1 MSFKFYRYWDSINST
16 YDEIWVML
24 RRIICSSNS
33 PVWKPTIVV
42 AYIYSIFSLFQ
53 MLFSKWQMIFCETVT
68 IIYDL
73 GPGIKLLLPHFT
85 LLPWPSNFYFYRAI
99 YFKERTKI
107 YWIQHV
113 RSKKKYFGVPSYAE
127 RIQICS
133 RMLLYVVECHTMQ
146 IPSETEGKNGPFR
159 FEFLSNSV
167 KKCW

>member
-16 YDEIWVML
+16 YDDIWVIP
-24 RRIICSSNS
+24 RCIIFCLKS
-33 PVWKPTIVV
+33 PVWKSTNVV
-42 AYIYSIFSLFQ
+42 AYMYSIFSLFL
-53 MLFSKWQMIFCETVT
+53 MLLTKWQMIFCETVT

-113 RSKKKYFGVPSYAE
+113 RSKKSILVYRVMQREYKSVLE
-127 RIQICS
+127 CCL
-133 RMLLYVVECHTMQ
+133 MLLNAILCR
-146 IPSETEGKNGPFR
+146 S
-159 FEFLSNSV
+159 LV
-167 KKCW
+167 KQKVKMDHFDLNFYRIL